1 MQTERG
7 RWFLEEYAK
16 RNRSADTHL
25 LLAAIERIE
34 TVVCAERNRQAQ
46 QGFRSDLLEMAKA
59 INRTRAEVA
68 EIGSDAASR
77 LESTQPDGEASPVP
91 RLPQS
96 GDIFAAA
103 ERIRDVTWAMRGHGF
118 DPSTCD
124 QLEELAA
131 SILSATSLRDPADHR
146 ASKLV
151 EVLQYLERRIDT
163 LLLSSADGNTAG
175 PEPAGEPEHDAFEPA
190 RTGEKG
196 PGNGFARPFVTK
208 DAAAASTA
216 RPLSPPTEPH
226 GYPVGA
232 LDDLEG
238 YSAAASPALAVEAP
252 QPEVSL
258 ASPPGARAQDLASA
272 AIDHRNVPLPGSGAP
287 TAEVAPGHPPDTD
300 AHNAPEQP
308 ISTPD
313 HEVAGQ
319 IAGDATPPSDQGL
332 RAEPTPVVLPL
343 PSPAAE
349 RSQPPHP
356 GADNAPERSI
366 STRNHEAGGQIA
378 GDAVPSDQGLPSGVE
393 PTPAVSPLPSP
404 AGDKAEFAADAEPA
418 VELSPKALL
427 VPGAGPETSQV
438 PELGTDPAQS
448 QDERGPTRTPQNT
461 FRGALL
467 PTVELPGQLMPRSS
481 AAQAAAALR
490 EAGAR
495 ARLPDIDL
503 RSGANAAP
511 APGVPAAA
519 TMPARGIVGSLE
531 SARPS
536 KTDGADSSDVLETA
550 KPTGSDAAPDS
561 AARVEPT
568 LSLTAPPLAAAVPAE
583 PTAPMPRPLL
593 GDPLATLKA
602 MSDNELIALFS

>member
-68 EIGSDAASR
+68 EISSDAASR

-131 SILSATSLRDPADHR
+131 SILSATSLGDPADHR

-163 LLLSSADGNTAG
+163 LLLSSADGDTPG
-175 PEPAGEPEHDAFEPA
+175 PQPAGEPKHDAFKPA
-190 RTGEKG
+190 LTGKKR

-208 DAAAASTA
+208 DA
-216 RPLSPPTEPH
+216 EPH

-238 YSAAASPALAVEAP
+238 YSAAASPAVAVEAP

-272 AIDHRNVPLPGSGAP
+272 AIDHRNVPLAGSGAP

-319 IAGDATPPSDQGL
+319 IAGDATPPSGQGL
-332 RAEPTPVVLPL
+332 PGGAEPTPVVPPL

-356 GADNAPERSI
+356 GADNAPEQSI
-366 STRNHEAGGQIA
+366 STRNHETGGQIA
-378 GDAVPSDQGLPSGVE
+378 GDAVPSDQGPPSGAE
-393 PTPAVSPLPSP
+393 PTPAVPPVPSP

-418 VELSPKALL
+418 VELSPEALL
-427 VPGAGPETSQV
+427 VPGACSETSQV
-438 PELGTDPAQS
+438 PEWGTDPAQS
-448 QDERGPTRTPQNT
+448 RDERGPPRTPQNT

-467 PTVELPGQLMPRSS
+467 PIVELPDQLMPTSS

-490 EAGAR
+490 GAR
-495 ARLPDIDL
+495 ARLPEIDL

-519 TMPARGIVGSLE
+519 TMPPRGIVASLE

-536 KTDGADSSDVLETA
+536 SGMTTDGADRSDVLETA

-568 LSLTAPPLAAAVPAE
+568 LSFTAPPLAAAVPTE

-602 MSDNELIALFS
+602 MSKDELIALFS

>member
-68 EIGSDAASR
+68 EISSDAASR
-77 LESTQPDGEASPVP
+77 LESARPDGEASPAP
-91 RLPQS
+91 RLPQP

-118 DPSTCD
+118 DPTTCD

-131 SILSATSLRDPADHR
+131 SILSANSLRDPADHR

-163 LLLSSADGNTAG
+163 LLLSSADGDTLG
-175 PEPAGEPEHDAFEPA
+175 PEPAGEPERGAFEPA
-190 RTGEKG
+190 LTGEMG
-196 PGNGFARPFVTK
+196 TGNGFARAFVTQ

-216 RPLSPPTEPH
+216 PPLSPPTEPYS
-226 GYPVGA
+226 YPVSA
-232 LDDLEG
+232 HDDLEG
-238 YSAAASPALAVEAP
+238 DAAAESPALAVEAR

-258 ASPPGARAQDLASA
+258 ASPPGGRAQDLASA
-272 AIDHRNVPLPGSGAP
+272 AIDHSNVALPGSGAP
-287 TAEVAPGHPPDTD
+287 TAEAEPSHPPDTAAD
-300 AHNAPEQP
+300 NAPEQP
-308 ISTPD
+308 ISTPN
-313 HEVAGQ
+313 HEIAGQ
-319 IAGDATPPSDQGL
+319 IAGDAAPPSG
-332 RAEPTPVVLPL
+332 
-343 PSPAAE
+343 
-349 RSQPPHP
+349 
-356 GADNAPERSI
+356 
-366 STRNHEAGGQIA
+366 
-378 GDAVPSDQGLPSGVE
+378 QGLPSGVE
-393 PTPAVSPLPSP
+393 PTPIVPPLPSP
-404 AGDKAEFAADAEPA
+404 AGDKAELAADAEPA
-418 VELSPKALL
+418 VELSPEALP
-427 VPGAGPETSQV
+427 VPGASPETFQV
-438 PELGTDPAQS
+438 PELGTDPAQGR
-448 QDERGPTRTPQNT
+448 DERGPTRMPQNT

-481 AAQAAAALR
+481 AARAAAALR
-490 EAGAR
+490 EAAAR
-495 ARLPDIDL
+495 ARLPEIDL

-511 APGVPAAA
+511 ARGVPAAA
-519 TMPARGIVGSLE
+519 TMPPRGIAAPTE

-536 KTDGADSSDVLETA
+536 TGMATIGADRSDVLEMA
-550 KPTGSDAAPDS
+550 KPTGSEPAPDS

-568 LSLTAPPLAAAVPAE
+568 LSLAAPPLAAAVPAE
-583 PTAPMPRPLL
+583 PTAPMPRPVL
-593 GDPLATLKA
+593 GDPLAALKA
-602 MSDNELIALFS
+602 LSDDELIALFS

>member
-68 EIGSDAASR
+68 EISSDAASR
-77 LESTQPDGEASPVP
+77 LESAQPDGEASPAP
-91 RLPQS
+91 RLAQS

-131 SILSATSLRDPADHR
+131 SILSANSLRDPADHR

-163 LLLSSADGNTAG
+163 LLLSSADGDTLG

-190 RTGEKG
+190 LTGKKGAGEKG
-196 PGNGFARPFVTK
+196 SGNGFARAFVTQ
-208 DAAAASTA
+208 DAAAAGTVP
-216 RPLSPPTEPH
+216 PLSPPTEPH
-226 GYPVGA
+226 SYPVSA
-232 LDDLEG
+232 HDDLDG
-238 YSAAASPALAVEAP
+238 DAAAESPALTAEAP

-272 AIDHRNVPLPGSGAP
+272 AIDHSNVPLPGSGAP
-287 TAEVAPGHPPDTD
+287 TAEAEPGHPPDPGAD
-300 AHNAPEQP
+300 NSPEQP
-308 ISTPD
+308 ISTPN

-319 IAGDATPPSDQGL
+319 IAGDVAPSDQSL
-332 RAEPTPVVLPL
+332 PSCAEPTPTVPPL
-343 PSPAAE
+343 PATES
-349 RSQPPHP
+349 SQSPHP
-356 GADNAPERSI
+356 GAENAPEQSI

-378 GDAVPSDQGLPSGVE
+378 GDAVPSDP
-393 PTPAVSPLPSP
+393 PLP
-404 AGDKAEFAADAEPA
+404 AGDQAEFAADAEPT
-418 VELSPKALL
+418 VESPEALL
-427 VPGAGPETSQV
+427 VPGAGPETFQV

-448 QDERGPTRTPQNT
+448 RDERGPTRMPQNT

-467 PTVELPGQLMPRSS
+467 PTVELPSQLTPRSS
-481 AAQAAAALR
+481 AARAAAALR
-490 EAGAR
+490 EAAAR
-495 ARLPDIDL
+495 ARLPEIDL
-503 RSGANAAP
+503 RSGADAAP
-511 APGVPAAA
+511 ARGVPAAA
-519 TMPARGIVGSLE
+519 TMPSRGIAAPTE

-536 KTDGADSSDVLETA
+536 TGMATIGAGRSDVLEMA
-550 KPTGSDAAPDS
+550 KPTGSEPAPDS

-583 PTAPMPRPLL
+583 PTAPMPRPVL

-602 MSDNELIALFS
+602 LSDDELIALFS